1 MGIRKDVGPVIRA
14 HVPPT
19 PPPTPSPYTALFFL
33 PLDDRAANLCR
44 DWGSPG
50 FAVHLT
56 LIGAPPFPP
65 GLNFFFLS
73 LRLCVL
79 RNPTTSMPTT
89 HTSCILISSLV
100 VSGYCP
106 PQLSIDNTPSF
117 M

>member
-1 MGIRKDVGPVIRA
+1 MQGLGEPWVRR
-14 HVPPT
+14 T
-19 PPPTPSPYTALFFL
+19 PNPDWSAPLSPRLK
-33 PLDDRAANLCR
+33 
-44 DWGSPG
+44 
-50 FAVHLT
+50 
-56 LIGAPPFPP
+56 
-65 GLNFFFLS
+65 FFFLS